1 MSQRELTTLL
11 SLMNQRQACLSSAC
25 KEIADWIDRQGDVP
39 AAGKIRASLR
49 ALEADE
55 AQVRKTLTS
64 LCFFAVIFTTL
75 GLGAPG

>member
-1 MSQRELTTLL
+1 MSEREITNLL
-11 SLMNQRQACLSSAC
+11 SLMTQRQASLSSAC

-39 AAGKIRASLR
+39 VAGKIRASLK

-64 LCFFAVIFTTL
+64 LRIERPLPRFRS
-75 GLGAPG
+75 

>member
-1 MSQRELTTLL
+1 MSERELTTLL

-39 AAGKIRASLR
+39 AAGKIRASLK

-55 AQVRKTLTS
+55 A
-64 LCFFAVIFTTL
+64 
-75 GLGAPG
+75 